1 MPSFDFAPRTRIVC
15 GAGKLEML
23 GDLAV
28 ELGARRVLVVSDPGI
43 ISVGHSQ
50 RGIDVLTKAGLTA
63 TLFGQIEENP
73 STRHVAAGLAM
84 AQEFQPDLLVGL
96 GGGSAMD
103 CAKGINFLYTN
114 GGQIKDYWGVGKAT
128 KPMLPM
134 IAIPTTAGTGS
145 ETQSFALISDEVT
158 HVKMACGDKKVACR
172 VAILDPELT
181 LTQPPRVTS
190 LTGIDALSHA
200 VETYVTSRRNTM
212 SLLYS
217 REAFRLLAGNFPK
230 VLATPQDLEAR
241 ANMQLGA
248 CFAGMAIENSM
259 LGIAHSL
266 ANPLTARYGVPHGQA
281 VSVMLP
287 YVVLFN
293 GQIVADQYAE
303 LAAELASVPVDEAG
317 LDDAQQLLGSMAET
331 SHAPVRRL
339 AGFLALMA
347 KRAGL
352 KLKLQELDVDVA
364 RLPAL
369 AEEASKQ
376 WTASFNPRSVTSADL
391 LSLYEAAF

>member
-1 MPSFDFAPRTRIVC
+1 
-15 GAGKLEML
+15 
-23 GDLAV
+23 
-28 ELGARRVLVVSDPGI
+28 
-43 ISVGHSQ
+43 
-50 RGIDVLTKAGLTA
+50 
-63 TLFGQIEENP
+63 
-73 STRHVAAGLAM
+73 
-84 AQEFQPDLLVGL
+84 
-96 GGGSAMD
+96 
-103 CAKGINFLYTN
+103 
-114 GGQIKDYWGVGKAT
+114 
-128 KPMLPM
+128 M

-145 ETQSFALISDEVT
+145 ETQSFALISDEET

-200 VETYVTSRRNTM
+200 VETYVTSRRNAM
-212 SLLYS
+212 SLLFS

-230 VLATPQDLEAR
+230 VLATPKDLEAR

-248 CFAGMAIENSM
+248 CLAGMAIENSM

-293 GQIVADQYAE
+293 GQLVADQYAD
-303 LAAELASVPVDEAG
+303 LAAELASVPVDGTE
-317 LDDAQQLLGSMAET
+317 LDAAQQLLGAMAEA
-331 SHAPVRRL
+331 SPLPVRRL

-347 KRAGL
+347 KRADL
-352 KLKLQELDVDVA
+352 KLRLQELGVDVA